1 MTRVALWAAVAVMVT
16 AALTPIQSAQE
27 AAQVF
32 RTSTDVIWVNVA
44 VRAGSSAV
52 PGLTTADFE
61 LLDNGVAQKIE
72 AVAIEEVPVDL
83 TLVLDTSGSTVA
95 VINRFKTEAE
105 QIAAMLRPRDRVR
118 LLSVSTQ
125 IQEVFG
131 WTPAGERLRV
141 ETLQAGGA
149 TPIHD
154 ALLLSL
160 SRAPVEGRRELIVA
174 FTDGFDTLS
183 IVRPSALVEAAT
195 RSDAVLHVV
204 LADPTGALPP
214 TLRSLRAAAEVSGGD
229 LHGPNYGDATEAFK
243 RVFDD
248 FRQSYVLRYTLMGVD
263 RKGWHNV
270 TVNLTKPVQK
280 RYTLRARRGY
290 FGG

>member
-1 MTRVALWAAVAVMVT
+1 MMRASALAAVVAVVT
-16 AALTPIQSAQE
+16 VGLTPTQSVEQSAQIFK
-27 AAQVF
+27 A
-32 RTSTDVIWVNVA
+32 STDVIWVNVA
-44 VRAGSSAV
+44 VRAGSNAV
-52 PGLTTADFE
+52 PGLTTSDFE
-61 LLDNGVAQKIE
+61 LLDNGVRQNIE

-83 TLVLDTSGSTVA
+83 TLVLDTSGSTVSI
-95 VINRFKTEAE
+95 INRFKTEAE

-118 LLSVSTQ
+118 LVSVSTE
-125 IQEVFG
+125 IKEVFPM
-131 WTPAGERLRV
+131 TPAGERLKV
-141 ETLQAGGA
+141 DALQAGGA

-154 ALLLSL
+154 ALLLCL
-160 SRAPVEGRRELIVA
+160 ARAPVEGRRELVVA

-183 IVRPSALVEAAT
+183 IVAPSTLVEAAT

-214 TLRSLRAAAEVSGGD
+214 TLRSLRAAAEVSGGE
-229 LHGPNYGDATEAFK
+229 LHGPGYGDAAEAFK

-248 FRQSYVLRYTLMGVD
+248 FRQSYVLRYTLTGVD
-263 RKGWHNV
+263 RTGWHNV
-270 TVNLTKPVQK
+270 TVNLTKPVHK